1 MSLLNRK
8 DSIVITAIEIMSEL
22 GIQGLTT
29 KEIARR
35 QGISEGTI
43 FRYFRSKNEIIL
55 SMLKEFSRF
64 DKDIR
69 DSVLDMDLNFAE
81 TCRVCINTYSDYYE
95 SYPAITALSY
105 SYDGLMNEA
114 RLADYVRGI
123 LNARINFIKE
133 LVTRGK
139 ERGEIPPHIDAEGLA
154 DIMGGTFRTIVYIW
168 RLSKYSFSLK
178 DRMISTL
185 DMILEN
191 FALK

>member
-8 DSIVITAIEIMSEL
+8 DSIVITAIDIMSEL

-29 KEIARR
+29 KEIASR
-35 QGISEGTI
+35 QRISEGTI
-43 FRYFRSKNEIIL
+43 FRYFKSKNEIIF

-64 DKDIR
+64 DEDIR
-69 DSVLDMDLNFAE
+69 DAAIAMDLNFVE
-81 TCRVCINTYSDYYE
+81 TCRYCVNTYADYYE

-105 SYDGLMNEA
+105 SYDGLMNEVQF
-114 RLADYVRGI
+114 ADYIREI
-123 LNARINFIKE
+123 FNARISFIKDI
-133 LVTRGK
+133 VTKGK
-139 ERGEIPPHIDAEGLA
+139 EKGEIHPSVDTEGLA
-154 DIMGGTFRTIVYIW
+154 YIMEGTFRTIAYRW

-178 DRMISTL
+178 DRVISAL